1 VVRSLPFVEDLAMA
15 NDSQTTP
22 IFHASPPGRRTWPW
36 LGIGVFTL
44 AVLAIYCVLRGT
56 TQDGHAQDLG
66 ELKDRPAPP
75 MFVGWTKP
83 DLAIVVSGQ
92 MYGYLQPCGCSRP
105 QKGGLTRRYN
115 FMQTLK
121 TKGWPVTAVD
131 LGDLAQAS
139 GPQQRLKYVV
149 SMNALRLMGYQAIGI
164 GKNELLM
171 PLIDALA
178 NYSIDN
184 PEPKPLAVNL
194 AKTEK
199 GELFYDL
206 NVRQG
211 EVFQTGRLKVGV
223 VGAIGSVTA
232 QKVEAA
238 LPPKQTDIKFLNNVE
253 ILPRALAGLGER
265 NVDAC
270 ILLYQGEEK
279 EGKPQADGS
288 FPGAVACAEFLHKQR
303 LQNQALAA
311 VQVLICLTNEEEPP
325 SIPKI
330 DAKAPNTSIITLG
343 HKGRYVGVVG
353 LWKKGN
359 DIEVKYQLVS
369 MGPEYATKSGQE
381 KNNPVMALI
390 EKYAED
396 VRKGNYLARF
406 PRGKHEVQATYEGA
420 KYVGSDRCGDCHP
433 QAFQVWKAS
442 RHAHAFDTLV
452 RTENPKLRQFDGEC
466 VVCHTVGFKYHT
478 GYYDPP
484 RGSTTKQID
493 KHNAKLVNVGCE
505 SCHGPGSEHANNFND
520 KKLYAAINPHRP
532 SAKELDAQTT
542 AGEKKELRRRRM
554 LRLDDFC
561 QQCHDPDND
570 VNWGSV
576 PFEQKWDQIV
586 HPLPKK
592 GVNAAQA
599 KSKE

>member
-1 VVRSLPFVEDLAMA
+1 MDIDP
-15 NDSQTTP
+15 P
-22 IFHASPPGRRTWPW
+22 IAPLGHAVPLRRRTWPW
-36 LGIGVFTL
+36 VGLGLFS
-44 AVLAIYCVLRGT
+44 LAILAGFFVLRGT
-56 TQDGHAQDLG
+56 TSDSQAQELG
-66 ELKDRPAPP
+66 EPKDRPAPP

-92 MYGYLQPCGCSRP
+92 MYGYLQPCGCSYP

-115 FMQTLK
+115 FIQTLK
-121 TKGWPVTAVD
+121 GKGWPVTAVD

-149 SMNALRLMGYQAIGI
+149 AMNALRLMGYQAIGI

-184 PEPKPLAVNL
+184 PEPRPVAVNL

-211 EVFQTGRLKVGV
+211 EIFQAGRVKVGI
-223 VGAIGSVTA
+223 VGAIGAITA
-232 QKVEAA
+232 EKVEAA
-238 LPPKQTDIKFLNNVE
+238 LPPNQTDIKFLNNVG
-253 ILPRALAGLGER
+253 ILPRALDGLGKR
-265 NVDAC
+265 QVDAC

-288 FPGAVACAEFLHKQR
+288 FGGAIACAEFLHKQR
-303 LQNQALAA
+303 LQNPALAA
-311 VQVLICLTNEEEPP
+311 VQVLLCLTSEEEPP
-325 SIPKI
+325 SVPKI

-353 LWKKGN
+353 LWKTAKGV
-359 DIEVKYQLVS
+359 ELKYQLVS
-369 MGPEYATKSGQE
+369 MGPEYATKTGQE

-396 VRKGNYLARF
+396 VRHGNYLARF
-406 PRGKHEVQATYEGA
+406 PRGNHEVQAALSDAT
-420 KYVGSDRCGDCHP
+420 YVGTERCAGCHDD
-433 QAFQVWKAS
+433 AYQVWKKS
-442 RHAHAFDTLV
+442 KHAHAFDTLV
-452 RTENPKLRQFDGEC
+452 KVENPKLRQFDGEC
-466 VVCHTVGFKYHT
+466 IACHTVGFKYHG
-478 GYYDPP
+478 GYYNPP
-484 RGSTTKQID
+484 RGATAKQIE
-493 KHNAKLVNVGCE
+493 KHNSNLRNVGCE
-505 SCHGPGSEHANNFND
+505 SCHGPGSKHANDPAD
-520 KKLYAAINPHRP
+520 KKFAALINPYRP
-532 SAKELDAQTT
+532 SPKEADPQTPPV
-542 AGEKKELRRRRM
+542 EKKALAHRRM
-554 LRLDDFC
+554 LRMDDFC

-576 PFEQKWDQIV
+576 PFEQKWSQIV

-592 GVNAAQA
+592 GANAAQV
-599 KSKE
+599 K